1 MLKHELERGEIMKS
15 VLIIAA
21 AAVLSMASHA
31 NAADGKA
38 VYTSACALCHTTGAM
53 GAPKTGDKARW
64 APLIKTGM
72 EALYKNTINGKNA
85 MPPKGGKS
93 DLSDADAKAAVDYI
107 VSQSK

>member
-1 MLKHELERGEIMKS
+1 MKT
-15 VLIIAA
+15 VLIVVAT
-21 AAVLSMASHA
+21 VLSIASHA

-38 VYTSACALCHTTGAM
+38 IYTSACALCHATGAM

-72 EALYKNTINGKNA
+72 DTLYKSTINGKNA
-85 MPPKGGKS
+85 MPPRGGKS
-93 DLSDADAKAAVDYI
+93 GLTDDDVKAAVDYM

>member
-1 MLKHELERGEIMKS
+1 MKT
-15 VLIIAA
+15 VLIVAA
-21 AAVLSMASHA
+21 AAVLSVANYA

-38 VYTSACALCHTTGAM
+38 VYTSACALCHATGAM

-72 EALYKNTINGKNA
+72 DTLYKNTINGKNT

-93 DLSDADAKAAVDYI
+93 GITDADAKAAVDYM